1 MLPKDPIILLSYINT
16 KLRDEYSSLDDLC
29 ASLGEN
35 RDEIKKSL
43 SAAGFVYDSSLNKF
57 V

>member
-29 ASLGEN
+29 ASLGES
-35 RDEIKKSL
+35 RDEIKESL
-43 SAAGFVYDSSLNKF
+43 SAVGFTYDSSLNKF